1 MGLRKFKA
9 ISARGFK
16 FIKPIKFYFLCLC
29 KFDAA
34 LGFEQK
40 FKICMLA
47 EQRTLF
53 DLRKF
58 KLANEA
64 AQKCIEP

>member
-1 MGLRKFKA
+1 
-9 ISARGFK
+9 
-16 FIKPIKFYFLCLC
+16 LC

-47 EQRTLF
+47 EQRALF

-58 KLANEA
+58 KLANAA
-64 AQKCIEP
+64 AQKRIEP